1 MENKNNSLLT
11 HPVLKLAAL
20 CFLLATFFVPEF
32 HARDINLK
40 EYVLVAN
47 DVIEISGASIISG
60 CVHSNNAVKVLD
72 NPEINERVS
81 AVGNIDII
89 DPSKITVSPEHTSHL
104 NVIPKVNIS
113 KYKQINKSLILEYTK
128 LNGCFFVNGDVIIK
142 GKFSG
147 EVSIVATGNIEINGD
162 MDIETI
168 SNNPVLYTAKGEISI
183 SGSGEITGLI
193 YANKISVSG
202 TVK

>member
-81 AVGNIDII
+81 AV
-89 DPSKITVSPEHTSHL
+89 
-104 NVIPKVNIS
+104 
-113 KYKQINKSLILEYTK
+113 
-128 LNGCFFVNGDVIIK
+128 
-142 GKFSG
+142 
-147 EVSIVATGNIEINGD
+147 
-162 MDIETI
+162 
-168 SNNPVLYTAKGEISI
+168 
-183 SGSGEITGLI
+183 
-193 YANKISVSG
+193 
-202 TVK
+202 